1 MGSQYRKIVIAAALL
16 MLASGAAA
24 KPKKAPPP
32 PPPPPPPPIVVYIP
46 PRPTP
51 PLGASPLFKVP
62 VVGIDGVR
70 QSINTKIGP
79 LQTVWNLRSAYNVA
93 ALNCQRVEH
102 NDILIGYKRF
112 LKIYKVGLLKAN
124 RGVDA
129 DYRKRFGPAYIR
141 PREAY
146 MTQVY
151 NYYAFPPTLPN
162 FCDAALAMAR
172 ESMTLKPIDLTAFA
186 QRYVPQ
192 FDLVYESF
200 YRSYDQFRAD
210 AAAWDAKYAPVTLV
224 VPVPV
229 PFPVPS
235 AGPGMAPGAS
245 PALPGPSGATPVL
258 KPTVAATTT
267 ATPAPTAAATPTAAP
282 APAPAAKPAPTAAA
296 MPTATPKPSLT
307 PAPTPKPTAT
317 QAPSPEGR

>member
-1 MGSQYRKIVIAAALL
+1 MGSNYRNIVIAASLL
-16 MLASGAAA
+16 MLASAAEA
-24 KPKKAPPP
+24 KPKKVPPP
-32 PPPPPPPPIVVYIP
+32 PPPPPPVIIVYIP

-62 VVGIDGVR
+62 PLGLDGTR
-70 QSINTKIGP
+70 QNINTKIGP
-79 LQTVWNLRSAYNVA
+79 VQTVWNLRSAYNVA
-93 ALNCQRVEH
+93 ALNCQRIEH

-129 DYRKRFGPAYIR
+129 EYRKRYGTAFIR

-172 ESMTLKPIDLTAFA
+172 ESMTLKPLDLTVFA

-192 FDLVYESF
+192 FDLVFENF
-200 YRSYDQFRAD
+200 YRSYDQYKSD
-210 AAAWDAKYAPVTLV
+210 AAAWDAKYAPVAVAVPAPLPSVGPKPAATAGTVPLPKPTLTPT
-224 VPVPV
+224 PVP
-229 PFPVPS
+229 
-235 AGPGMAPGAS
+235 
-245 PALPGPSGATPVL
+245 
-258 KPTVAATTT
+258 
-267 ATPAPTAAATPTAAP
+267 TPT
-282 APAPAAKPAPTAAA
+282 
-296 MPTATPKPSLT
+296 PTATPKP
-307 PAPTPKPTAT
+307 AAKPT
-317 QAPSPEGR
+317 PEGR